1 MNAKILVEEFLKE
14 YMTGGAPNPNK
25 GPANYQA
32 TLYDPETRK
41 EVAKDITGIRTKFR
55 GTPGGTEKIAG
66 ALAHRGSKAEMD
78 ADNMTYELADFDAA
92 TDFGLPD
99 DGDPTDNDLLNKERE
114 GIINTFDNINL
125 ASQKYYDAANVHQR
139 IADKLLK

>member
-1 MNAKILVEEFLKE
+1 
-14 YMTGGAPNPNK
+14 
-25 GPANYQA
+25 
-32 TLYDPETRK
+32 
-41 EVAKDITGIRTKFR
+41 
-55 GTPGGTEKIAG
+55 
-66 ALAHRGSKAEMD
+66 
-78 ADNMTYELADFDAA
+78 MTYELADFDAA